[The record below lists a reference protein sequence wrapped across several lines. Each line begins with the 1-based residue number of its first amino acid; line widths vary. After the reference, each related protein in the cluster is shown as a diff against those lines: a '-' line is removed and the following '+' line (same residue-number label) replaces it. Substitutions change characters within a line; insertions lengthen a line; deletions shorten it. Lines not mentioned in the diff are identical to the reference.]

1 MKMWSSQLYRNLSN
15 CKISLP
21 KKFGGFNGI
30 PTRGLCVRAAVFYL
44 LSYEDPYN
52 GKQAN
57 LLSSTRERNETQNEM
72 MRTAGIQM
80 KWVCDHRRE
89 LQFKQ

>member
-15 CKISLP
+15 CEISP
-21 KKFGGFNGI
+21 KKKKVFRGFNGI
-30 PTRGLCVRAAVFYL
+30 RTRGLYVCAAVLYH

-57 LLSSTRERNETQNEM
+57 LLSWKE
-72 MRTAGIQM
+72 
-80 KWVCDHRRE
+80 K
-89 LQFKQ
+89 